1 MKIDQLILKYI
12 FNGTAE
18 KESKTY
24 LRKNKPGEY
33 IPPNI
38 KTYFKANF
46 TVRMCKNEQIDQHN
60 RESRNRSS
68 IYSHQNYEKDITTL
82 L

>member
-12 FNGTAE
+12 FNGKAK

-24 LRKNKPGEY
+24 LGKNKPGEY

-38 KTYFKANF
+38 KTYFKAN
-46 TVRMCKNEQIDQHN
+46 KQ
-60 RESRNRSS
+60 
-68 IYSHQNYEKDITTL
+68 
-82 L
+82 